1 MKESRIIIIILVIMS
16 IVLIPLLYI
25 LQLCG
30 ISKDL
35 SINIITNLECGVIVG
50 LVTAISQ
57 YFVAKRKIVNSVYGL
72 YLELYNTY
80 YTCKNKEFLK
90 HYNAIGV
97 FKKMSE
103 ISPKINEL
111 LGDYHG
117 FLMKKDAMYMK
128 MDHPIENGEY
138 YKAKNVIKALY
149 HWFNEKD
156 FNNTIEL
163 ILKDVENVLINID
176 DERFQKDKQHIIKM
190 YDFMWDSNSN

>member
-30 ISKDL
+30 VSKDL
-35 SINIITNLECGVIVG
+35 SINIITNLECGAIVG

-57 YFVAKRKIVNSVYGL
+57 YFVAKRKIINSVYGL

-97 FKKMSE
+97 FKKMAE
-103 ISPKINEL
+103 ISPKINEA

-117 FLMKKDAMYMK
+117 FFKKKDAMYMK
-128 MDHPIENGEY
+128 MDQPIESGEY

-149 HWFNEKD
+149 RWFNEKD

-163 ILKDVENVLINID
+163 ILKDVEKVLINID
-176 DERFQKDKQHIIKM
+176 AERFQKDKQYIIKM
-190 YDFMWDSNSN
+190 HDFMWNSN